1 VTAFLAILNDVPRRI
16 RTSWVFW
23 ILLVLVLLVVGF
35 FAISICVRTGDNGTV
50 MTWWGEELQDVNDQG
65 HFVHVDVTDEAPR
78 FAGGFL
84 GVFCAC
90 YVGVFAGLVLLADS
104 VSSAFGPGSAEIN
117 VPKPV
122 HRATILVARHVGA
135 LAVAS
140 FYASVLLG
148 GGLLVVYLRTGVL
161 VPKLLAYIPI
171 SVAIF
176 AVLHAIGTIA
186 SVAIQN
192 ALLGAFASVGIWLV
206 AVASGTGTWEIFR
219 QLEKGSPLAEKVL
232 TTVRIIHRVLPRPTD
247 LPALGERILT
257 HQFGAEPTAALL
269 QALRPGETP
278 LGTLG
283 EFELIANSLVWWVL
297 GLIVASLV
305 IRRRD
310 F

>member
-1 VTAFLAILNDVPRRI
+1 MTAFLAILNDVPRRI

-35 FAISICVRTGDNGTV
+35 FALSINVRTGDNGTV
-50 MTWWGEELQDVNDQG
+50 LTWWGEEVQDASEG
-65 HFVHVDVTDEAPR
+65 HFVHVAATEEAPA
-78 FAGGFL
+78 FAGNFL

-135 LAVAS
+135 LVVAS
-140 FYASVLLG
+140 FYATILLG
-148 GGLLVVYLRTGVL
+148 GGLLVVYLKTGIL
-161 VPKLLAYIPI
+161 VPKLLAYIPV

-192 ALLGAFASVGIWLV
+192 ALLGAFASVSIWLM
-206 AVASGTGTWEIFR
+206 AVASGAGTWDLFR
-219 QLEKGSPLAEKVL
+219 GLEKDSPLAEKVL

-247 LPALGERILT
+247 LPALGERLLT
-257 HQFGAEPTAALL
+257 HKFGVEPTAAML

-283 EFELIANSLVWWVL
+283 EVELIANSLVWWVA